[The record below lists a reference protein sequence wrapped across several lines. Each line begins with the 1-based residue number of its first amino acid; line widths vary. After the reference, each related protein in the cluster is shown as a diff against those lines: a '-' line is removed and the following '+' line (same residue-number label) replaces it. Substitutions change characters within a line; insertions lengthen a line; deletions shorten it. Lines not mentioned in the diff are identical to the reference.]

1 MEGLSVSLHDLKMCC
16 MRILCYFCSMPS
28 HLYRSQQQLI
38 DTDSITATAAGHLGK
53 VEREGEYNERIVV
66 VKEKERESNVKK
78 IV

>member
-1 MEGLSVSLHDLKMCC
+1 
-16 MRILCYFCSMPS
+16 MPS